1 MRYDIFSSTAP
12 AMPKPSKGTEICKLL
27 LSQASPEMR
36 ETLVPMAIPVLAAH
50 LSDVKFMYSDN
61 KYYDPAVLGIRICNP
76 SRALQMLNFGIV
88 GLQIRLSG
96 KVERSNNNVKIAK
109 DPMSFEK

>member
-1 MRYDIFSSTAP
+1 MLYTTAVSLEMSDEP
-12 AMPKPSKGTEICKLL
+12 KLL
-27 LSQASPEMR
+27 LSEASKTML
-36 ETLVPMAIPVLAAH
+36 ETLIPMAIPVLAAR

-109 DPMSFEK
+109 NPMSFEK